1 MGREKTK
8 RTGSSKQA
16 SKWSQE
22 KPAPKRASKSLGL
35 RIIRGR
41 YIIGLLLIGGIG
53 RYAGVPV
60 VETVRQHPV
69 FNVRNV
75 VVEGADYLDPEA
87 IMETAGVP
95 EGDNI
100 FDLDLAAVSEALEQ
114 AYVAEDFVVFRRLP
128 DTVAIR
134 VRERKPVAL
143 LNATTIIGVDEDG
156 VPLPHVGAACVETL
170 PIISGVKSVEALAD
184 SSVRERLK
192 TGLRLLGKIS
202 DEAPSVYGRISEI
215 DVSSISDMGI
225 TLIDNGLEVIIGS
238 DDWNKKIPKLEN
250 VIARVSQQVDAVK
263 AVDIRFGD
271 KIFVR
276 KK

>member
-1 MGREKTK
+1 MGREKKK
-8 RTGSSKQA
+8 RTGSSKGA
-16 SKWSQE
+16 GRWSRE
-22 KPAPKRASKSLGL
+22 KPTPKRASKPLGL

-53 RYAGVPV
+53 RYAGVPLI
-60 VETVRQHPV
+60 ESIRQHPV
-69 FNVRNV
+69 FDVRNV
-75 VVEGADYLDPEA
+75 VVEGVDYLDPDA
-87 IMETAGVP
+87 IIKTADVS

-100 FDLDLAAVSEALEQ
+100 FDLDLASVSETLEH
-114 AYVAEDFVVFRRLP
+114 AYEAEDFVVFRRLP

-143 LNATTIIGVDEDG
+143 LNASTIIGVDENG
-156 VPLPHVGAACVETL
+156 VPLPHVGAAFVETL
-170 PIISGVKSVEALAD
+170 PVISGVKSVEALSD

-192 TGLRLLGKIS
+192 TGLKLLGYIS
-202 DEAPSVYGRISEI
+202 DKAPSVYGRISEI
-215 DVSSISDMGI
+215 DVSSVSDMGI

-238 DDWNKKIPKLEN
+238 DGWNKKIPKLDN
-250 VIARVSQQVDAVK
+250 VIARVSQQVGAVK

-271 KIFVR
+271 KIFIR